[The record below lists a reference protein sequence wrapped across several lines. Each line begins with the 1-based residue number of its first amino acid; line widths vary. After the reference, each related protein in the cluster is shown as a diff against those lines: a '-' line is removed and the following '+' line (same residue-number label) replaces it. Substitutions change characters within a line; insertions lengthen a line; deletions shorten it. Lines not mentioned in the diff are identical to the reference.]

1 MDDIKEV
8 RNQAVEISELVEDA
22 VSHYCYENRVSGQRA
37 WFFVSPLANA
47 YLSQFPEEGEV

>member
-22 VSHYCYENRVSGQRA
+22 VSQYCNENRVSGQRA
-37 WFFVSPLANA
+37 WFFVSHLANA